1 MPIYRYRC
9 KKCGKEFDFLHK
21 SMAASEEVRC
31 EACGEKDVERVLAPF
46 SVGADT
52 TSSGS
57 GGAGGSCPTCCPG
70 GSCSLM

>member
-21 SMAASEEVRC
+21 SMSASEEVRC
-31 EACGEKDVERVLAPF
+31 EACGEKDVERILAPF

-57 GGAGGSCPTCCPG
+57 GGSGGSCPTCCPG